1 MSVHIKVNGS
11 WDEGFIIDKYVEN
24 SEYIGNDVFGRPQF
38 NTTYTAVGKLLHSLK
53 YNGHLDTSESI
64 AEMCVEFLNSW
75 LSDKKVNIILP
86 APPTIER
93 VSQPV
98 YMIAEAISAKM
109 HIPCAE
115 DVLKKISNIPAKS
128 IDKNNRDMHGSIVK
142 LKPATRK
149 CNILLIDDL
158 YSTGSTANEC
168 VAVLK
173 EDPLVAKVYY
183 LTLPKQNNLRGV

>member
-1 MSVHIKVNGS
+1 MSAYIKVNGS
-11 WDEGFIIDKYVEN
+11 WDEGFIVDKYVEN
-24 SEYIGNDVFGRPQF
+24 SEYIGDDVFGHPQF
-38 NTTYTAVGKLLHSLK
+38 NTTYTAIGKLLHSLK

-64 AEMCVEFLNSW
+64 AEMCVEFLNNW
-75 LSDKKVNIILP
+75 LSDKKVDIILP
-86 APPTIER
+86 TPPTIDR
-93 VSQPV
+93 ISQPV

-109 HIPCAE
+109 HIPYAE
-115 DVLKKISNIPAKS
+115 DVLKKTGSIPAKN

-173 EDPLVAKVYY
+173 EDPLVVKVYY
-183 LTLPKQNNLRGV
+183 LAIAKTK